1 MYPVCTLREELAMPT
16 YDYKCEKCG
25 KRFSVV
31 QRISEHTSRAPACPK
46 CKSRSTRQLPSV
58 FYTQTAKKS

>member
-1 MYPVCTLREELAMPT
+1 MYPVCTFREELAMPT
-16 YDYKCEKCG
+16 YDYKCAKCG

-46 CKSRSTRQLPSV
+46 CKSRRTRQLPSV
-58 FYTQTAKKS
+58 FYARTAQKS